1 MATSHNPAGDA
12 ARGRSSA
19 PDDRENDY
27 PGRRLGRPERGRGS
41 LARVPRRIL
50 ALFIDWFLCLG
61 ISHLL
66 FGGGD
71 SLVHSLLI
79 SAVFWVYQGIL
90 VGVMGHSIGHL
101 ICGMQV
107 QTVFGEPAGF
117 GRAFLRGLLV
127 TIVIPVLVVDEDG
140 RGLHDRVVNTV
151 LVRIR

>member
-1 MATSHNPAGDA
+1 MATSHNSAGHE
-12 ARGRSSA
+12 GRRESSA
-19 PDDRENDY
+19 SEPPEHDY
-27 PGRRLGRPERGRGS
+27 PGRRLGRPETGRGS
-41 LARVPRRIL
+41 LARVPRRIV

-71 SLVHSLLI
+71 SPMQSLLI
-79 SAVFWVYQGIL
+79 SAVFWIYQAVL
-90 VGVMGHSIGHL
+90 VGVMGHSIGHV

-107 QTVFGEPAGF
+107 QTVYGEPAGF

-127 TIVIPVLVVDEDG
+127 TIVIPVLVVDADG
-140 RGLHDRVVNTV
+140 RGLQDRLVNTV